1 MDDTPLLRKIPP
13 PFGVVRDVLA
23 FYNALVPKNKTSA
36 APRALV
42 PLVDTVLLAKGRPTR
57 WLCTG
62 DSGESTEKLS
72 VDREA
77 MLRVFVS
84 AGAFFDIA
92 WGRLRG
98 SLEDAVDLIGYMI
111 WTADIE

>member
-1 MDDTPLLRKIPP
+1 MDEPPVFAKIPP
-13 PFGVVRDVLA
+13 PFGVARDVIA
-23 FYNALVPKNKTSA
+23 FYNGLVPKNKTAA

-62 DSGESTEKLS
+62 EGGEATEKLS

-77 MLRVFVS
+77 MLRVFNE
-84 AGAFFDIA
+84 AGALSCGA
-92 WGRLRG
+92 GGGGAHRS
-98 SLEDAVDLIGYMI
+98 SLLVR
-111 WTADIE
+111 